1 MKLIKDSMLKRIGL
15 IVGFVLL
22 SIVLLGYAFRLP
34 LLQWAVAPALEK
46 AGVTLSCLDF
56 SLTSKLNVHVQ
67 KACLSYQNQELVV
80 TGITAN
86 TKHIEIQHAVL
97 NLNPFPQSNKESSPA
112 TILDLALPDKRPT
125 IAVEQLSINS
135 AFLKRPLMLNITEPT
150 LNQFVINGDLI
161 ASATLHN
168 NKVQGQLK
176 VNDGLLKQLLKT
188 DNALLSGLSFNTSQ
202 AFTFNGIEGSAT
214 GNLQARYD
222 YKFKNC
228 DISNNTEGVLSAAYN
243 LNTQKL
249 GLDSSKLKNNVQLSN
264 NCQSL
269 IPESAYKAFAVKQ
282 LPLNWQWALP
292 KPISL
297 VGNNLTLPLITL
309 TSDEQTEQDI
319 DITFTDTFVNTVTPL
334 QSARSRLKAQLH
346 TDDIKSV
353 VLNTQFNNAQLSGN
367 YDIALTSLPE
377 FLPAE
382 ANNIKAKGDFTVTQL
397 IDFKPVGNA
406 RIEFS
411 FDSAAAYGSALNG
424 YTGNL
429 EASMNEKLDAKVTLK
444 SKLKSVQY
452 NEYKLTDI
460 NNTLSARANLGVG
473 ELFAH
478 LNANTQ
484 VNTLTSPSIDLNTI
498 NVTSTGLQSRALKA
512 SHHVFVNGVEL
523 VANHHISKVAH
534 PFEVIIPQQSVLS
547 LNSLVSQFEPLAQLT
562 QGKLGGR
569 ISGDVNLQKA
579 DFTLTMTDTSALYN
593 DFLANGFNMQFGGQY
608 DSGQLNV
615 APTTFNLN
623 ELRAGAVA
631 KSITGNIKVVNNSAQ
646 AFDVEGGIFGGKFSL
661 DKYTLLK
668 PQQTAHV
675 TFENVD
681 AGKLITLDDKSGI
694 ILTGRLRGSLPFY
707 FDETGVEVKNGS
719 LANQGQGKLI
729 ISNNEAFD
737 AVMRQQQE
745 LQPVLGLLKN
755 LDIQKLDSTVA
766 LKSDG
771 WLNLGVNLQGFNE
784 PEQQQ
789 VNFNYNH
796 EENVF
801 TLLRALRLSDEIT
814 QKVEQQYSKKGN

>member
-1 MKLIKDSMLKRIGL
+1 MLKRVGL
-15 IVGFVLL
+15 IVGTVLL
-22 SIVLLGYAFRLP
+22 SIALLGYVFRLP
-34 LLQWAVAPALEK
+34 LLQWAVAPQLKK

-67 KACLSYQNQELVV
+67 KACLSYQNQVLVV

-97 NLNPFPQSNKESSPA
+97 NLNPFPQSNKKSSPA
-112 TILDLALPDKRPT
+112 AILDLALPKKRPT
-125 IAVEQLSINS
+125 ITVEQLSISS
-135 AFLKRPLMLNITEPT
+135 ALLKRPLMLNITEPT
-150 LNQFVINGDLI
+150 LNQFVISGDLV
-161 ASATLHN
+161 AHATLYN
-168 NKVQGQLK
+168 NKIQGQLK

-202 AFTFNGIEGSAT
+202 AFSFNGIEGSTT

-228 DISNNTEGVLSAAYN
+228 DISNSTKGVLNATYN
-243 LNTQKL
+243 LNSQNL
-249 GLDSSKLKNNVQLSN
+249 EIDASKLKNNVQLSN
-264 NCQSL
+264 NCQSF
-269 IPESAYKAFAVKQ
+269 IPESAYKSFAVNQ
-282 LPLNWQWALP
+282 LPLNWRWALANP
-292 KPISL
+292 VRVANTKI
-297 VGNNLTLPLITL
+297 TLPSITL
-309 TSDEQTEQDI
+309 KSAEQAKQNI
-319 DITFTDTFVNTVTPL
+319 DIAFADTFINTAAPL
-334 QSARSRLKAQLH
+334 QSARTQLKAQLH
-346 TDDIKSV
+346 TDEIDVITLS
-353 VLNTQFNNAQLSGN
+353 TQLKNAQLSGN
-367 YDIALTSLPE
+367 YDITLTSLPE

-411 FDSAAAYGSALNG
+411 FASAAAYGSALNG

-429 EASMNEKLDAKVTLK
+429 EASMNEKLDAKVMLK

-452 NEYKLTDI
+452 KEYKLTGI

-484 VNTLTSPSIDLNTI
+484 INTLTSPNVDLNTI
-498 NVTSTGLQSRALKA
+498 NVTSSGLQSRALRA
-512 SHHVFVNGVEL
+512 SHHVLVNGVEL

-534 PFEVIIPQQSVLS
+534 PFEVIIPEQSVLS

-562 QGKLGGR
+562 EGMMGGR
-569 ISGDVNLQKA
+569 INGDVNLQKA
-579 DFTLTMTDTSALYN
+579 NFSFAIDDTSVLYN
-593 DFLANGFNMQFGGQY
+593 DYLANGFNMQFEGQY

-661 DKYTLLK
+661 DKYMLLK

-675 TFENVD
+675 RFENVD
-681 AGKLITLDDKSGI
+681 ASQLITLDDKSGI
-694 ILTGRLRGSLPFY
+694 TLTGRLRGLLPFY

-755 LDIQKLDSTVA
+755 LDIQKLNSTVA

-771 WLNLGVNLQGFNE
+771 WLNLGVKLQGFNE

-796 EENVF
+796 EENVI

>member
-1 MKLIKDSMLKRIGL
+1 MLKRVSLIIGA
-15 IVGFVLL
+15 VML
-22 SIVLLGYAFRLP
+22 SIVLLGYVFRLP

-86 TKHIEIQHAVL
+86 TRHVEIKQAAL
-97 NLNPFPQSNKESSPA
+97 NVNPFPQSDKESSPA
-112 TILDLALPDKRPT
+112 TILDLALPEKRPT
-125 IAVEQLSINS
+125 ITVEQLSINS
-135 AFLKRPLMLNITEPT
+135 ALLKRPLVLNITEPK
-150 LNQFVINGDLI
+150 LNHFVVNGDLN
-161 ASATLHN
+161 ASATLYN

-176 VNDGLLKQLLKT
+176 VNDELLKQLLKT
-188 DNALLSGLSFNTSQ
+188 DNALLNGLSFDSAQ
-202 AFTFNGIEGSAT
+202 AFSFNGVEASLT
-214 GNLQARYD
+214 GELQAQYD
-222 YKFKNC
+222 YKIQSC
-228 DISNNTEGVLSAAYN
+228 DITNSSKGVLSATYHLNSQN
-243 LNTQKL
+243 LE
-249 GLDSSKLKNNVQLSN
+249 LDPSTLKNNVKLSN
-264 NCQSL
+264 NCQTL
-269 IPESAYKAFAVKQ
+269 IPESAYKSFAVKQ
-282 LPLNWQWALP
+282 LPLNWQWALA
-292 KPISL
+292 KPISAEHNTL
-297 VGNNLTLPLITL
+297 SLPLITL
-309 TSDEQTEQDI
+309 KSAEQAKQNI
-319 DITFTDTFVNTVTPL
+319 DMTFTDTFINTAAPL
-334 QSARSRLKAQLH
+334 QSARTQLKAQLH
-346 TDDIKSV
+346 TDDIKAV
-353 VLNTQFNNAQLSGN
+353 VLNTQLENEQLSGN
-367 YDIALTSLPE
+367 YDIALTALPE

-382 ANNIKAKGDFTVTQL
+382 ANNVKAAGDFTVTKL

-406 RIEFS
+406 RIELS
-411 FDSAAAYGSALNG
+411 FDSAAAYGNALTG

-429 EASMNEKLDAKVTLK
+429 KASMNEKLDAKVTLK
-444 SKLKSVQY
+444 SKLNSVQY
-452 NEYKLTDI
+452 NEFKLTGI

-478 LNANTQ
+478 LNASTQ
-484 VNTLTSPSIDLNTI
+484 INTLTSPNVDLNTI

-512 SHHVFVNGVEL
+512 SHHVLINGVEL
-523 VANHHISKVAH
+523 VANHHVSKVAH

-547 LNSLVSQFEPLAQLT
+547 LNSIISQFEPLAQLT
-562 QGKLGGR
+562 QGEFGGR

-579 DFTLTMTDTSALYN
+579 NFNLTVGDTSALYN
-593 DFLANGFNMQFGGQY
+593 DYLANQFSTQFSGQY

-615 APTTFNLN
+615 APTTFNVN
-623 ELRAGAVA
+623 ELRAGAVVN
-631 KSITGNIKVVNNSAQ
+631 NINGKIEVVNNSAQ
-646 AFDVEGGIFGGKFSL
+646 AFNIVGNVFGGGFEL
-661 DKYTLLK
+661 DKYSLLK

-681 AGKLITLDDKSGI
+681 ASKLITLDDKSGI
-694 ILTGRLRGSLPFY
+694 TLTGRLKGSLPFY

-755 LDIQKLDSTVA
+755 LDIQKLNSTVA

-814 QKVEQQYSKKGN
+814 QKVEQQYAKKGN

>member
-1 MKLIKDSMLKRIGL
+1 MLKRVGL
-15 IVGFVLL
+15 IMGAVLL
-22 SIVLLGYAFRLP
+22 GIVLLGYVFRLP
-34 LLQWAVAPALEK
+34 LLQRAVAPQLEK

-56 SLTSKLNVHVQ
+56 SLTSKLNVYIQ
-67 KACLSYQNQELVV
+67 KACLSYKNQELVV
-80 TGITAN
+80 EGVTAN
-86 TKHIEIQHAVL
+86 TRHVEIKHAAL
-97 NLNPFPQSNKESSPA
+97 NVNPLPQSNKVSSPA
-112 TILDLALPDKRPT
+112 TILDLVLPEKRPT
-125 IAVEQLSINS
+125 ITVEQLSINS
-135 AFLKRPLMLNITEPT
+135 EFLNQPLIISINEPK
-150 LNQFVINGDLI
+150 LNQFVVNGDLS
-161 ASATLHN
+161 ASATLYN

-176 VNDGLLKQLLKT
+176 VSDELLKQLLKT
-188 DNALLSGLSFNTSQ
+188 DNELLSGLSFNTTQTFS
-202 AFTFNGIEGSAT
+202 FNGVEASLA
-214 GNLQARYD
+214 GNLQTLYD
-222 YKFKNC
+222 YKIQSCGITNSSK
-228 DISNNTEGVLSAAYN
+228 GVLSATYN
-243 LNTQKL
+243 LNSQKL
-249 GLDSSKLKNNVQLSN
+249 DIDPSQLKNNVTISN

-269 IPESAYKAFAVKQ
+269 IPEGDYKAFAVKQ
-282 LPLNWQWALP
+282 LPLNWHWALP
-292 KPISL
+292 RPISL
-297 VGNNLTLPLITL
+297 VDNNLTLPLITL
-309 TSDEQTEQDI
+309 KSNEQTGQEV
-319 DITFTDTFVNTVTPL
+319 DITFTDTFINIATPL
-334 QSARSRLKAQLH
+334 QSARTQLKAQLH
-346 TDDIKSV
+346 TDDINAV
-353 VLNTQFNNAQLSGN
+353 VLNTQLENAQLSGN
-367 YDIALTSLPE
+367 YDIALTALPE
-377 FLPAE
+377 FLPAD
-382 ANNIKAKGDFTVTQL
+382 ANNVKAHGDFTLTQL
-397 IDFKPVGNA
+397 VDSKPVGKVSTT
-406 RIEFS
+406 FS
-411 FDSAAAYGSALNG
+411 FDKAVAYGTTINT
-424 YTGNL
+424 YTGKL
-429 EASMNEKLDAKVTLK
+429 VASMSEKLDASVVLK
-444 SKLKSVQY
+444 SEFKGAQY
-452 NEYKLTDI
+452 EEYKLTGI

-484 VNTLTSPSIDLNTI
+484 INTLTSPNVDLNTI

-523 VANHHISKVAH
+523 VANHHVSKVAH

-547 LNSLVSQFEPLAQLT
+547 LNSIVSQFEPLAQLT

-579 DFTLTMTDTSALYN
+579 NFTLTMTDTSALYN
-593 DFLANGFNMQFGGQY
+593 DYLANQFSMQLGGQY

-623 ELRAGAVA
+623 ELRAGAVV

-646 AFDVEGGIFGGKFSL
+646 AFDVEGDIFGGKFSL

-668 PQQTAHV
+668 QQQTANV

-681 AGKLITLDDKSGI
+681 ASKLITLDDKSGI
-694 ILTGRLRGSLPFY
+694 TLTGRLKGSLPFY
-707 FDETGVEVKNGS
+707 FDDTGVEVKNGS
-719 LANQGQGKLI
+719 LTNQGQGKLI

-755 LDIQKLDSTVA
+755 LDIQKLNSTVA

>member
-1 MKLIKDSMLKRIGL
+1 MLKRVGL
-15 IVGFVLL
+15 IMGAVLL
-22 SIVLLGYAFRLP
+22 SIVLLGYVFRLP
-34 LLQWAVAPALEK
+34 LLQWAVAPQLEK
-46 AGVTLSCLDF
+46 VGVTLSCLDL

-67 KACLSYQNQELVV
+67 KACLSYQNQELAL

-86 TKHIEIQHAVL
+86 TKHVKVKHAVL
-97 NLNPFPQSNKESSPA
+97 NVNPLPQSNKVSSPA
-112 TILDLALPDKRPT
+112 TILDLALPEKRPT
-125 IAVEQLSINS
+125 ITVEQLSINS
-135 AFLKRPLMLNITEPT
+135 EFLNQPLIISINEPK
-150 LNQFVINGDLI
+150 LNQFVVNGDLS
-161 ASATLHN
+161 ASATLYN

-176 VNDGLLKQLLKT
+176 VSDELLKQLLKT
-188 DNALLSGLSFNTSQ
+188 DNELLSGLSFNTTQTFS
-202 AFTFNGIEGSAT
+202 FNGVEASLA
-214 GNLQARYD
+214 GNLQILYD
-222 YKFKNC
+222 YKIQSCGITNSSK
-228 DISNNTEGVLSAAYN
+228 GVLSATYN
-243 LNTQKL
+243 LNSQKL
-249 GLDSSKLKNNVQLSN
+249 DIDPSQLKNNVTISN

-269 IPESAYKAFAVKQ
+269 IPEGDYKAFAVKQ
-282 LPLNWQWALP
+282 LPLNWHWALP
-292 KPISL
+292 RPISL
-297 VGNNLTLPLITL
+297 VDNNLTLPLITL
-309 TSDEQTEQDI
+309 KSNEQTGQEV
-319 DITFTDTFVNTVTPL
+319 DITFTDTFINTAAPL
-334 QSARSRLKAQLH
+334 QSARTQLKAQLH
-346 TDDIKSV
+346 TDEIDAITLS
-353 VLNTQFNNAQLSGN
+353 TQLKNAQLSGN

-382 ANNIKAKGDFTVTQL
+382 VNNIKAKGDFAVTQL
-397 IDFKPVGNA
+397 TDFKPEGSA

-411 FDSAAAYGSALNG
+411 VDSAAAYGSAFNG

-452 NEYKLTDI
+452 NEYKLTGI

-484 VNTLTSPSIDLNTI
+484 INTLTSPNVYLNTI

-523 VANHHISKVAH
+523 VANHHVSKVAH

-562 QGKLGGR
+562 QGEFNGR

-579 DFTLTMTDTSALYN
+579 NFNLTIDDTSALYN
-593 DFLANGFNMQFGGQY
+593 DYLANQFSAQLSGQY

-615 APTTFNLN
+615 EPTTFNLN
-623 ELRAGAVA
+623 ELRAGAVVNNING
-631 KSITGNIKVVNNSAQ
+631 KIKVVNNSAQ
-646 AFDVEGGIFGGKFSL
+646 AFDISGNVFDGVFEL

-668 PQQTAHV
+668 SQQTANV
-675 TFENVD
+675 TFKDID
-681 AGKLITLDDKSGI
+681 ASKLITLDDKSGI
-694 ILTGRLRGSLPFY
+694 TLTGRLKGWLPLHFS
-707 FDETGVEVKNGS
+707 DSGVEVTNGN
-719 LANQGQGKLI
+719 LLNQGEGKLI
-729 ISNNEAFD
+729 ISNNTAFD
-737 AVMRQQQE
+737 SVMQQQQE
-745 LQPVLGLLKN
+745 LQPVLSLLKN
-755 LDIQKLDSTVA
+755 LDIQKLNSTVA

-784 PEQQQ
+784 PQQQQ

-814 QKVEQQYSKKGN
+814 QKVEQQYSQKGN